1 MAASFPAPPWHL
13 SGWGAQALYLTD
25 IDVARRHVPADLRI
39 VQVLPGKTL
48 STLYFAEYDA
58 GTLQYHELIF
68 GVGLVLLERRLR
80 FYIPQLFVDDARS
93 VAGGRFNWN
102 LPKDFADFV
111 VQRSAR
117 NFQVRVR
124 DGNDLVCEIAGD
136 RLRWVLPMKAPVPAL
151 GEDAKSFFPFTGAL
165 TALTGP
171 ARIRCR
177 LPQDSTFAPALR
189 THVAG
194 WHYRTLSL
202 AIPPAHQVVRHTGGT
217 T

>member
-25 IDVARRHVPADLRI
+25 IAIARQHVPADLRI
-39 VQVLPGKTL
+39 VPVLPGKTL
-48 STLYFAEYDA
+48 STLYFAEYNA
-58 GTLQYHELIF
+58 GTLQYHELVF
-68 GVGLVLLERRLR
+68 GIGLVLLERRLR
-80 FYIPQLFVDDARS
+80 FYIPQLYVDDARS

-111 VQRSAR
+111 VQRTAR
-117 NFQVRVR
+117 DFHVRVR
-124 DGNDLVCEIAGD
+124 DGDQIICEIAGD
-136 RLRWVLPMKAPVPAL
+136 RLRWALPMKAPVPAL

-177 LPQDSTFAPALR
+177 LPQDNAFAPAFR
-189 THVAG
+189 RHAAG